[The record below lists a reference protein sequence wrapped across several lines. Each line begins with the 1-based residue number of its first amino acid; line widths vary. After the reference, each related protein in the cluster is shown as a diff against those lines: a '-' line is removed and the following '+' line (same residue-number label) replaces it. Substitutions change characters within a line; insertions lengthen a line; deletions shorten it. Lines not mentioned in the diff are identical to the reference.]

1 MLCEKIEGFLINHLA
16 WGGFGLRKPHWL
28 TGSYTEVG
36 DVENRNQESI
46 LTNKR
51 KLKKTDPPTF
61 EIAYI
66 ALGSILLNF
75 MQCSQRPIIRVV
87 MPPTRCRVKSTHKFG
102 PRAVHETTVAPGP
115 APPLL
120 GNIRTLAVA
129 VARTVALT
137 ARSNREKCKALRADV
152 AKALNESRCGG
163 SESRCG

>member
-1 MLCEKIEGFLINHLA
+1 M
-16 WGGFGLRKPHWL
+16 RKPHWL

-36 DVENRNQESI
+36 DVEKSRIAI

-51 KLKKTDPPTF
+51 KSKKIDPPTF
-61 EIAYI
+61 AIAYI

-75 MQCSQRPIIRVV
+75 MQCSQGLIILVV

-120 GNIRTLAVA
+120 STIRTHAVA

-137 ARSNREKCKALRADV
+137 PRSDREKCKALRADV
-152 AKALNESRCGG
+152 NES
-163 SESRCG
+163 